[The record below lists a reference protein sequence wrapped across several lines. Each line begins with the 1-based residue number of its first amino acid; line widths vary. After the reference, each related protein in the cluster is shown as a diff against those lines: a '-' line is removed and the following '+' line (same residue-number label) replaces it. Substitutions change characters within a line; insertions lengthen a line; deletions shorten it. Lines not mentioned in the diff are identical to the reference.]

1 MNPPE
6 LATLVALFGGV
17 GAVARYTLDAAV
29 QRRVRRATP
38 FGTITVNVVGS
49 FVLGVIT
56 GLVVH
61 HHLSVEVERVIG
73 VGFCGG
79 LTTFSAASFETV
91 RLLRE
96 RLPLAAFTAA
106 VGGITLSCVAGAI
119 GLVLALA

>member
-1 MNPPE
+1 VNPPE
-6 LATLVALFGGV
+6 VTTLVALSGGV

-38 FGTITVNVVGS
+38 FGTITVNVLGS
-49 FVLGVIT
+49 FVLGLIT

-61 HHLSVEVERVIG
+61 HQLSAEVERVIG

-79 LTTFSAASFETV
+79 LTTFSTASFEAV

-96 RLPLAAFTAA
+96 RLPLAAVTAA
-106 VGGITLSCVAGAI
+106 LGGVTLSCVAGAI
-119 GLVLALA
+119 GLALALA

>member
-1 MNPPE
+1 VNPPE
-6 LATLVALFGGV
+6 VTTLVALFGGA
-17 GAVARYTLDAAV
+17 GAIARYALDAAV
-29 QRRVRRATP
+29 QRRVPRPTP

-56 GLVVH
+56 GLVLH

-79 LTTFSAASFETV
+79 LTTFSTASFETV

-96 RLPLAAFTAA
+96 RLLLAAFTAA
-106 VGGITLSCVAGAI
+106 IGGVTLSCVAGAL

>member
-1 MNPPE
+1 VNPPE
-6 LATLVALFGGV
+6 LATLVALSGGI
-17 GAVARYTLDAAV
+17 GAVARYSLDAAV
-29 QRRVRRATP
+29 QRRVRRPTP

-61 HHLSVEVERVIG
+61 HHLSVEVDRVIG

-79 LTTFSAASFETV
+79 LTTFSTASFETV
-91 RLLRE
+91 RLIRE

-106 VGGITLSCVAGAI
+106 VGGATFSCVAGAI

>member
-1 MNPPE
+1 MNPTE
-6 LATLVALFGGV
+6 LAVLVALCGGI
-17 GAVARYTLDAAV
+17 GAVGRYVLDAAV
-29 QRRVRRATP
+29 QRRARGATP
-38 FGTITVNVVGS
+38 FGTISVNVVGS
-49 FVLGVIT
+49 FVLGIIS

-79 LTTFSAASFETV
+79 LTTFSTASFETV

-106 VGGITLSCVAGAI
+106 VGGVTLSCIAGAL
-119 GLVLALA
+119 GLVVALA

>member
-1 MNPPE
+1 MNPTA
-6 LATLVALFGGV
+6 LAALVALCGGV
-17 GAVARYTLDAAV
+17 GAVGRYALDSAV
-29 QRRVRRATP
+29 QRRVRRPTP
-38 FGTITVNVVGS
+38 FGTISVNVTGS

-61 HHLSVEVERVIG
+61 HHLSVDVERVIG

-79 LTTFSAASFETV
+79 LTTFSTASFETV

-106 VGGITLSCVAGAI
+106 VGGVTLSCVAGAL
-119 GLVLALA
+119 GLAVALA

>member
-6 LATLVALFGGV
+6 LTTLVAVCGGV
-17 GAVARYTLDAAV
+17 GAVARFALDAAV

-38 FGTITVNVVGS
+38 FGTISVNIIGS

-56 GLVVH
+56 GLVIH

-73 VGFCGG
+73 IGLCGG
-79 LTTFSAASFETV
+79 LTTFSTASFETV

-106 VGGITLSCVAGAI
+106 IGGLTLSCAAGAV

>member
-6 LATLVALFGGV
+6 LTTLVALAGGA
-17 GAVARYTLDAAV
+17 GAVARYCLDAAV

-38 FGTITVNVVGS
+38 FGTITVNVLGS
-49 FVLGVIT
+49 FVLGVIS

-61 HHLSVEVERVIG
+61 HQLSVEVERVIG

-79 LTTFSAASFETV
+79 LTTFSTASFETV

-96 RLPLAAFTAA
+96 RLSLAAFTAA
-106 VGGITLSCVAGAI
+106 VGGVTLSCVAGAI

>member
-1 MNPPE
+1 VNPTA
-6 LATLVALFGGV
+6 LAALVALCGGV

-29 QRRVRRATP
+29 QRRLRQATP
-38 FGTITVNVVGS
+38 FGTITVNVIGS

-61 HHLSVEVERVIG
+61 HHLSVDVERVIG

-79 LTTFSAASFETV
+79 LTTFSTASFETV

-106 VGGITLSCVAGAI
+106 VGGITFSCVAGAL
-119 GLVLALA
+119 GLVIALA